1 MPRWCAGA
9 ICLAIL
15 AGCSA
20 GANTAKTTTSIA
32 VPTTAPATAA
42 TPAPTTLPPTTLPPP
57 TTAPPHVRCR
67 AAYIG
72 DSIGWGTLRN
82 GLAAALAKVG
92 CPLVWSSARPGME
105 TAEGAAI
112 IRKAGPAGSNVLI
125 ASLGYV
131 RTKAHVQK
139 GEFAKLIDLVMA
151 AAGKRVV
158 VWPLL
163 GRTPECSAGYSQ
175 AIIVANRQL
184 EAAKERYPNLV
195 LADYK
200 TFITS
205 HPEYTQNRCPH
216 LTNAG
221 YQQRALWLAGE
232 VRRLVDL
239 HAAGLPTD

>member
-1 MPRWCAGA
+1 MPRWCVGA
-9 ICLAIL
+9 ICVALL

-20 GANTAKTTTSIA
+20 GANTTKPTS
-32 VPTTAPATAA
+32 TTAAMPPT
-42 TPAPTTLPPTTLPPP
+42 APTTVATTVPATTLPPP

-72 DSIGWGTLRN
+72 DSVGWGTLHN
-82 GLAAALAKVG
+82 GLAAALANVG

-105 TAEGAAI
+105 TAEGAAVV
-112 IRKAGPAGSNVLI
+112 RKAGPAGSNVLI

-131 RTKAHVQK
+131 RTTAHIQK
-139 GEFAKLIDLVMA
+139 GEFTKLIDLVMA

-184 EAAKERYPNLV
+184 QAAKQRYPNLV

-221 YQQRALWLAGE
+221 YHQRAVWLAGE